1 MYNTFSRIFTNIV
14 IFWDIFFNIFCQN
27 RQNEGILILYQYIL
41 TNLIIFG
48 NFSGSPKDEES
59 KDKDNKD
66 DKTNKESS
74 KEKPKKLAPLM
85 NKNPFGGMMGA
96 MGLDDDLLD
105 DLDDMESK
113 LFGRSSRKNQ
123 KKEEDPRLAYL
134 KNIPQKH
141 VEKIENE
148 IMETLANVSW
158 DEICGLQFVKGTI
171 REIVILP
178 FLRPDIF
185 NGILQPPT
193 GLLLFGP
200 PGNLFDFFNFAKKKF
215 TIFNPMLTLFE
226 KSNFCPKIQF

>member
-1 MYNTFSRIFTNIV
+1 MGGLKIGDQLISVNGVFVEGQR
-14 IFWDIFFNIFCQN
+14 
-27 RQNEGILILYQYIL
+27 RELANELLKMNSSVKLVVRPKGK
-41 TNLIIFG
+41 T
-48 NFSGSPKDEES
+48 NFSVIS
-59 KDKDNKD
+59 
-66 DKTNKESS
+66 
-74 KEKPKKLAPLM
+74 
-85 NKNPFGGMMGA
+85 
-96 MGLDDDLLD
+96 
-105 DLDDMESK
+105 
-113 LFGRSSRKNQ
+113 KNQ
-123 KKEEDPRLAYL
+123 KKDEDPRLAYL

-200 PGNLFDFFNFAKKKF
+200 PGNSLHFLKYRVTSFDVF
-215 TIFNPMLTLFE
+215 LFE
-226 KSNFCPKIQF
+226 IVCFVNFKDWTKMQK

>member
-1 MYNTFSRIFTNIV
+1 MNKVFCRVFFQFHFSF
-14 IFWDIFFNIFCQN
+14 
-27 RQNEGILILYQYIL
+27 L
-41 TNLIIFG
+41 
-48 NFSGSPKDEES
+48 FSGSPKDEES
-59 KDKDNKD
+59 KDKDSKD
-66 DKTNKESS
+66 DKTSKEPS

-113 LFGRSSRKNQ
+113 LFGRSRKNQ

-200 PGNLFDFFNFAKKKF
+200 PGNSLHFLKYRVTSFDVF
-215 TIFNPMLTLFE
+215 LFE
-226 KSNFCPKIQF
+226 IVCFVNFKDWTKMQK

>member
-1 MYNTFSRIFTNIV
+1 MTSCSRCCYLSILLYNSNSSI
-14 IFWDIFFNIFCQN
+14 
-27 RQNEGILILYQYIL
+27 
-41 TNLIIFG
+41 
-48 NFSGSPKDEES
+48 FSGDENEDDNDVGDYDDDYDDEIRNEDENDGG
-59 KDKDNKD
+59 DKDSKD
-66 DKTNKESS
+66 DKTSKEPS

-113 LFGRSSRKNQ
+113 LFGRSRKNQ

-200 PGNLFDFFNFAKKKF
+200 PGNSLHFLKYRVTSFDVF
-215 TIFNPMLTLFE
+215 LFE
-226 KSNFCPKIQF
+226 IVCFVNFKDWTKMQK

>member
-1 MYNTFSRIFTNIV
+1 
-14 IFWDIFFNIFCQN
+14 
-27 RQNEGILILYQYIL
+27 
-41 TNLIIFG
+41 
-48 NFSGSPKDEES
+48 
-59 KDKDNKD
+59 
-66 DKTNKESS
+66 
-74 KEKPKKLAPLM
+74 M

-113 LFGRSSRKNQ
+113 LFGRSRKNQ

-200 PGNLFDFFNFAKKKF
+200 PGTGKTMLGKCIASQCKSTFFNISAAS
-215 TIFNPMLTLFE
+215 LTSMWFGETE
-226 KSNFCPKIQF
+226 KNNSGTFCSGQSSSTFSDLHR